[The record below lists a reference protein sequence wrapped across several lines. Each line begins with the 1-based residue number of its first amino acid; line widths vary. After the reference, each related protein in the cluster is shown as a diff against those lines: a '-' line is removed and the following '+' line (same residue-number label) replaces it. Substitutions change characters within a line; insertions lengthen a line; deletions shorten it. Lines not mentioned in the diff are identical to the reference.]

1 MPADK
6 IRGEEPS
13 AMTSCG
19 SALWNKCISFLTHIA
34 AIVESS
40 DDAILSKN
48 LNGVI
53 QSCNPATQRTFGYTA
68 AELIGQPIHIL
79 IPAERQA
86 EENEILRRI
95 RDGERFDHFDTIR
108 ITKDQRRLDVS
119 LTISPV
125 RNASGVVIGASSIVR
140 DITEQTRARAAQ
152 AYVAAI
158 VESSEDAILSKDLNG
173 IVRSCN
179 QTAER
184 LFGYS
189 ASELIGR
196 SIRVLIPPDRQAEED
211 HILATIR
218 QGGRIEHFETVR
230 MTKDGRY
237 VESLSASPSATA
249 PAPSSGSRRWSGTSL
264 NRNAWHANCGR
275 SRSGSA

>member
-13 AMTSCG
+13 SDDVLRLGAVEQSVLV
-19 SALWNKCISFLTHIA
+19 SLTHIA

-68 AELIGQPIHIL
+68 AELIGQPVHIL

-152 AYVAAI
+152 AYLAAI
-158 VESSEDAILSKDLNG
+158 VESSDDAILSKDLNG
-173 IVRSCN
+173 IVQSCN

-196 SIRVLIPPDRQAEED
+196 SIRMLIPPDRQAEED

-218 QGGRIEHFETVR
+218 QGERIEHFETVR

-237 VESLSASPSATA
+237 VDISLSASPVRD
-249 PAPSSGSRRWSGTSL
+249 SSGAIVGVAKIVTR
-264 NRNAWHANCGR
+264 HH
-275 SRSGSA
+275 